1 MLVHNPLTSFNQND
15 LSMYLMLSQSNLSSD
30 SGRTTESGP
39 PLVSSAFSKSL
50 SFILVSSF

>member
-30 SGRTTESGP
+30 SGRTESGP
-39 PLVSSAFSKSL
+39 PLVSAAFSKSL
-50 SFILVSSF
+50 SLILVSSF